1 MHCARA
7 LSVNPATHPDFRMM
21 TASKKRD
28 TVETEQNAIE
38 QEPESRDTDLSSS
51 EQGEDS
57 ELRAR
62 VEELSAELDTVR
74 DRHMRLAAEFDNYR
88 KRVIRERGE
97 LSTRAKAEIVETLLE
112 AIDDLERVTATDIE
126 SAPPEVLHE
135 GIVMVER
142 KLIRALEAAGLEAVN
157 AEGEPFDPELHEA
170 LMTAPTDFEEEDN
183 LISDVLQRGYRL
195 GQHLLRPARVRV
207 KKYGAGDGE

>member
-1 MHCARA
+1 
-7 LSVNPATHPDFRMM
+7 M
-21 TASKKRD
+21 TASEKRD
-28 TVETEQNAIE
+28 SVESERSPTGVEAE
-38 QEPESRDTDLSSS
+38 EREVGSSS
-51 EQGEDS
+51 AEGGEDP
-57 ELRAR
+57 ELRSR
-62 VEELSAELDTVR
+62 VEELSAELDSVR

-88 KRVIRERGE
+88 KRALRERGE
-97 LSTRAKAEIVETLLE
+97 MSTRAKAEVVETLLE

-170 LMTAPTDFEEEDN
+170 LMTAPAESEEEDN
-183 LISDVLQRGYRL
+183 LVSDVLQRGYRL
-195 GQHLLRPARVRV
+195 GKHLLRPARVRV
-207 KKYGAGDGE
+207 KKFGAGDGE